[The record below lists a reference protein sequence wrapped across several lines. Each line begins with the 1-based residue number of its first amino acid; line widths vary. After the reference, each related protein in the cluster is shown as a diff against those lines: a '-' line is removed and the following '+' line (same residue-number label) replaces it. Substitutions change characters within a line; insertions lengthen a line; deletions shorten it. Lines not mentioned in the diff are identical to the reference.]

1 MSSDGVSGGEEA
13 IIQEFLAPL
22 ARNFPG
28 AFGLKDDCAL
38 LTPEPG
44 TELVLKTDP
53 VRAGIHFFPD
63 DPPADIAWKALAMNV
78 SDLVAKGARPLAYLA
93 ALSFPETPRREW
105 MAQFARGLGEAQA
118 AFGCHLIGGDT
129 DRAPGPLSIAITAI
143 GIVPRGRMVR
153 RGTARA
159 GDVLFVSGTI
169 GDSAMGL
176 YARSNGFARRFWP
189 LDEAER
195 AWLEQR
201 YRRPQPRLA
210 LASALIEHA
219 SAAMDVSD
227 GLVKDLDRMARASG
241 VGARVEMLR
250 VPLSVAGAKVAAS
263 VPEWRVRA
271 MTGGDD
277 YEVLAAVP
285 ATRADAFK
293 ADAAASGVAVNAI
306 GQFEGEAGV
315 RVLGADGAPVAVD
328 RTGWDHF

>member
-1 MSSDGVSGGEEA
+1 MANESVSGGEEA
-13 IIQEFLAPL
+13 IVQEFLAPL
-22 ARNFPG
+22 AQGFAG

-38 LTPEPG
+38 VTPQPG

-63 DPPADIAWKALAMNV
+63 DPAADIAWKALATNV

-93 ALSFPETPRREW
+93 AVSFPEAPRRDW
-105 MAQFARGLGEAQA
+105 MADFARGLADAQA

-129 DRAPGPLSIAITAI
+129 DRAPGPLSVAITAI
-143 GIVPRGRMVR
+143 GVVPRGRMVR
-153 RGTARA
+153 RATARA
-159 GDVLFVSGTI
+159 GDVVFVSGTI

-210 LASALIEHA
+210 LAPVLIDHA

-241 VGARVEMLR
+241 AGARIELMAA
-250 VPLSVAGAKVAAS
+250 PLSVAGAKVAAS
-263 VPEWRVRA
+263 VPEWRLRA
-271 MTGGDD
+271 LTGGDD
-277 YEVLAAVP
+277 YEVLAAIP
-285 ATRADAFK
+285 AVAADAFR
-293 ADAAASGVAVNAI
+293 AAAAAVGVMVTAI
-306 GQFEGEAGV
+306 GRFEAEAGV
-315 RVLGADGAPVAVD
+315 RILDAGGAPIAVD

>member
-22 ARNFPG
+22 ARDFPG

-93 ALSFPETPRREW
+93 ALSFSETPRREW

-129 DRAPGPLSIAITAI
+129 DKAPGPLSIAITAI
-143 GIVPRGRMVR
+143 GVVPRGRMVR

-210 LASALIEHA
+210 LTSALIEHA

-241 VGARVEMLR
+241 VGARVEMMR

-263 VPEWRVRA
+263 VPEWRLRA

-285 ATRADAFK
+285 ATRADGFK
-293 ADAAASGVAVNAI
+293 ADAAAAGVVVTAI
-306 GQFEGEAGV
+306 GQFEGDAGV
-315 RVLGADGAPVAVD
+315 RVLGPDGAPVAVD

>member
-285 ATRADAFK
+285 ATRADGFA
-293 ADAAASGVAVNAI
+293 ADAAAAGVAVTAV

>member
-1 MSSDGVSGGEEA
+1 MSSDGVNGGEEA
-13 IIQEFLAPL
+13 IVQEFLAPL
-22 ARNFPG
+22 ARGYPG

-38 LTPEPG
+38 VTPEPG

-53 VRAGIHFFPD
+53 IRAGIHFFPD
-63 DPPADIAWKALAMNV
+63 DPPGDIAWKALAMNV
-78 SDLVAKGARPLAYLA
+78 SDLIAKGARPLAYLA
-93 ALSFPETPRREW
+93 ALSFPDPPRRRW
-105 MAQFARGLGEAQA
+105 MEDFARGLGEAQA

-143 GIVPRGRMVR
+143 GVVPRGRIVR

-176 YARSNGFARRFWP
+176 YARTNGFARRFWP

-201 YRRPQPRLA
+201 YRRPQPRIA
-210 LASALIEHA
+210 LGAALIEHA

-241 VGARVEMLR
+241 VGARVEMMR
-250 VPLSVAGAKVAAS
+250 VPLSRAGAKVAAS
-263 VPEWRVRA
+263 VPEWRLRA

-285 ATRADAFK
+285 AARADGFN
-293 ADAAASGVAVNAI
+293 AAAAAAGVAVTAI
-306 GQFEGEAGV
+306 GQFETGAGV
-315 RVLGADGAPVAVD
+315 RVLGADGTPVAVD
-328 RTGWDHF
+328 RAGWDHF

>member
-1 MSSDGVSGGEEA
+1 MSGNDVSGGEEA

-22 ARNFPG
+22 ARGFPG
-28 AFGLKDDCAL
+28 AFGLEDDCAL
-38 LTPEPG
+38 LTPEQG

-63 DPPADIAWKALAMNV
+63 DPPADVAWKALAMNV

-93 ALSFPETPRREW
+93 ALSFPEPPRREW
-105 MAQFARGLGEAQA
+105 LAGFASGLGEAQA
-118 AFGCHLIGGDT
+118 AFACHLIGGDT
-129 DRAPGPLSIAITAI
+129 DRAPGPLSVAVTAI
-143 GIVPRGRMVR
+143 GVVPRGRMVR
-153 RGTARA
+153 RGTARP

-189 LDEAER
+189 LDDTER

-210 LASALIEHA
+210 LAGALIEHA

-227 GLVKDLDRMARASG
+227 GLIKDLDRMARASG
-241 VGARVEMLR
+241 IGARIEIMR
-250 VPLSVAGAKVAAS
+250 VPMSAAGAKVAAS
-263 VPEWRVRA
+263 VPEWRLRA
-271 MTGGDD
+271 VTGGDD

-285 ATRADAFK
+285 ATRADGFE
-293 ADAAASGVAVNAI
+293 AAAAACGVAVTAI
-306 GQFEGEAGV
+306 GQFEAEGGV
-315 RVLGADGAPVAVD
+315 RVLGTDGALVAVD